1 MKNSTSFFAQLIVA
15 ATTHVV
21 FSKKKFREKCF
32 RKISHRFR
40 SFLLKSFPRKK
51 FSEIRTTI
59 FAFFCGSFRSLKT
72 LVYLLLLDF
81 LLDFCQ
87 FYLIFSDEAEDKEEG
102 KEGEKVDGGG
112 GELNNA
118 TEASKGNQTVCLHFV
133 SN

>member
-1 MKNSTSFFAQLIVA
+1 MWFSRKKNFAKS
-15 ATTHVV
+15 V
-21 FSKKKFREKCF
+21 FAKFRIVFAVFYLNHF
-32 RKISHRFR
+32 RE
-40 SFLLKSFPRKK
+40 KK

-87 FYLIFSDEAEDKEEG
+87 FYLIFSDEAEEKEEG